1 MEFNATFLVT
11 IISFLVFVFLMNKI
25 LYEPINKIVAERQD
39 FVDGN
44 LRSADENHKKAEAI
58 STQKDEKLREVR
70 AEAKNKYSD
79 VVNGFKAQKDSIVTA
94 AKQDTDNELSQEYAN
109 LNNLSNEAK
118 AALKGRMNELAN
130 DISEKILGY
139 RSEVQGFD
147 DEAVNRILYN

>member
-58 STQKDEKLREVR
+58 STQKDEKLRDAR

-79 VVNGFKAQKDSIVTA
+79 AVNGFKAQKDSIVTA

>member
-58 STQKDEKLREVR
+58 STQKDEKLKDARS
-70 AEAKNKYSD
+70 EAKNKYAD
-79 VVNGFKAQKDSIVTA
+79 AVNGFKAQKDSIVTA